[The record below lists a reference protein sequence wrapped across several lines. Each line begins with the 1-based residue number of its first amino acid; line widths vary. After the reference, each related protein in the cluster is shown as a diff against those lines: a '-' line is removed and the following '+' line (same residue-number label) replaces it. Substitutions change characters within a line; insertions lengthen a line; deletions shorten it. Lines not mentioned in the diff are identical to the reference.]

1 MIDTTKILPG
11 QEFKNMQELSVA
23 LTGKKM
29 PAGNR
34 YVVRVNEMKKYFSW
48 DKVPGTNRIIIT
60 DVFKEPIT
68 KERKKYKKRKTTVPK
83 EYYPQGKY
91 NSMMYA
97 NLTTLQLNQKYS
109 VNDLFELLGMTS
121 EKFTRPKYYLDCV
134 NSTDLSLSAY
144 KYFYNKIN
152 ELLSRML
159 YSTLRN
165 FKQRGCISYHT
176 EYRFT
181 FKNGYKE
188 VEIPTE
194 IIEEAKEQALQ
205 ETSYQNEWS
214 VLHSS
219 KAQDYKQLILNKLSQ
234 YGVKRYVKCYV
245 FTDIKQFDKLPQ
257 PSLSVMNALT
267 IEKLYK
273 YSSRFDTVNQKKINS
288 IINVSILGR
297 ER

>member
-60 DVFKEPIT
+60 DVFKEPII
-68 KERKKYKKRKTTVPK
+68 KTAAPK

-97 NLTTLQLNQKYS
+97 NLSMLELNKKYS
-109 VNDLFELLGMTS
+109 ANDLFELLGMAS
-121 EKFTRPKYYLDCV
+121 EKFTRPKYYLECV
-134 NSTDLSLSAY
+134 NKTDLSLSAY

-152 ELLSRML
+152 ALLSRTL
-159 YSTLRN
+159 YTTLYN

-176 EYRFT
+176 EYRFE
-181 FKNGYKE
+181 FKNGYKK
-188 VEIPTE
+188 VDIPTE
-194 IIEEAKEQALQ
+194 IMEEAKEQALQ

-234 YGVKRYVKCYV
+234 YGVKRYTKCYV
-245 FTDIKQFDKLPQ
+245 FTAIKHFDKLPQ
-257 PSLSVMNALT
+257 PSLSEMTTLT
-267 IEKLYK
+267 IEKLHK
-273 YSSRFDTVNQKKINS
+273 YSSKFDAVNQKKINS
-288 IINVSILGR
+288 IIEAIF
-297 ER
+297 